1 MSNDLRQGFIFGL
14 NSGVITTAG
23 LIAGLVQAKVSRV
36 IIMISVLSL
45 ALSDSIS
52 EGYGMFLSKKAEDI
66 KDFSNGPYY
75 ALISLLLTKF
85 FVVMSFLIP
94 MLFTNNIKIYK
105 NLSWII
111 CWSILLIVILDINL
125 SILRKESFMYFF
137 IPHIF
142 ILLFVIFVSK
152 NIGKYVE
159 YYTK

>member
-14 NSGVITTAG
+14 NSGIITTAG

-142 ILLFVIFVSK
+142 IFRSLYSMFNTVYIFTTCVQ
-152 NIGKYVE
+152 
-159 YYTK
+159 